1 MTRKELVKLL
11 ESSYGEDDEV
21 YVCYEDDQGECVDV
35 AKCVEDV
42 TQTCCNGHYEVR
54 KDKDSEWETV
64 REEDSIW
71 RYAPGDCVRYVTDYN
86 YDVTRKCIII

>member
-1 MTRKELVKLL
+1 MTRKELVDLL
-11 ESSYGEDDEV
+11 VANYAEDDEV
-21 YVCYEDDQGECVDV
+21 YVRSWDDHQECVDKV
-35 AKCVEDV
+35 KGIEDV
-42 TQTCCNGHYEVR
+42 TQTHCNGHYEVR

-64 REEDSIW
+64 KEDDSIW